1 MANDDLISR
10 RALLR
15 DMGLENA
22 VKYGNQTTEQQ
33 HNSYS
38 TLMKYEI
45 ADYIQDAPAEDAE
58 LIVHAY
64 WKEVNQKGWMPWGY
78 LITPE
83 LTCSNCGEEAVN
95 YSVSYSEQG
104 GSVRSWSWIKTR
116 RCPWCGAYMDAKE
129 TEDG

>member
-1 MANDDLISR
+1 MADDLISR
-10 RALLR
+10 SALLR

-58 LIVHAY
+58 PIVHAY
-64 WKEVNQKGWMPWGY
+64 WKEVNPKGWMLWGY
-78 LITPE
+78 LVTPQLE
-83 LTCSNCGEEAVN
+83 CSNCGDEAAN
-95 YSVSYSEQG
+95 YSVTFSEQG
-104 GSVRSWSWIKTR
+104 GSVRCWNWIRTR

-129 TEDG
+129 